1 VSQVQISHA
10 HTMAWSISPLYMV

>member
-10 HTMAWSISPLYMV
+10 HTMA